1 MHRLRSMA
9 SCSGTTEEYSDPPQ
23 IISMLA
29 SADVFKLFVSAE
41 RGLVLSPSLLE
52 QLRMTRKQYYKALH
66 RLRMLGLLEKRHGI
80 YRYTISGD
88 ILYNHVV
95 RKIVQL
101 SKHQNDLKLIGI
113 LKNTGQ
119 FSDNEIRKFI
129 DKIFKDNALLSL
141 SAGANI
147 VNSYESMVKVLREM
161 VELANNE
168 ILIATRIS
176 SDEVIASLMDSIK
189 LGVRVRILVDER
201 LLEKYHKVYN
211 RKKETSDSHF
221 LNDKREE
228 ERMKVVENPWYQSG
242 LEVERRV
249 GKIPFG
255 LIILDRSEVGIELV
269 DSYNPDNFT
278 AGILIKNSQ
287 IGETMF
293 KLYEEIWNN
302 SRPL

>member
-1 MHRLRSMA
+1 
-9 SCSGTTEEYSDPPQ
+9 
-23 IISMLA
+23 
-29 SADVFKLFVSAE
+29 
-41 RGLVLSPSLLE
+41 
-52 QLRMTRKQYYKALH
+52 
-66 RLRMLGLLEKRHGI
+66 
-80 YRYTISGD
+80 
-88 ILYNHVV
+88 
-95 RKIVQL
+95 
-101 SKHQNDLKLIGI
+101 

-211 RKKETSDSHF
+211 RKNETSDSHF

>member
-1 MHRLRSMA
+1 MA
-9 SCSGTTEEYSDPPQ
+9 SCSGTAEKYSDPLQ

-29 SADVFKLFVSAE
+29 SVDVFKLFVSAE

-52 QLRMTRKQYYKALH
+52 QLRMTKKQYYKALH

-80 YRYTISGD
+80 YRHTFSGD

-95 RKIVQL
+95 RKIVQF
-101 SKHQNDLKLIGI
+101 SKHQNDLKLIEI

-129 DKIFKDNALLSL
+129 DKIIKDNALLSL

-147 VNSYESMVKVLREM
+147 VNSYESMVMVLRER

-189 LGVRVRILVDER
+189 LGVRVRVLVDER

-211 RKKETSDSHF
+211 QKKETSDSH
-221 LNDKREE
+221 LLIDKHKK

-278 AGILIKNSQ
+278 TGILIKNSQ
-287 IGETMF
+287 IAETMY
-293 KLYEEIWNN
+293 KLYEEIWSN
-302 SRPL
+302 SRPI